1 MIILFD
7 HPEPALLVHGGMLT
21 IIRQTKAALEALGC
35 QVDYLR
41 WWDETQRADILHY
54 FGRMPPYLLR
64 VAQAKGIKVVLG
76 ELLAVQGS
84 RPEWQLW
91 CQRQTTRLLRTFMPV
106 QFTAAFRWE
115 SPRLADAHMAC
126 TPWEAHLLHYLFGAP
141 KERIHVIPNG
151 VESAFLQSTPAARGQ
166 WLICTATITERKRV
180 VELAEAAVQART
192 PLWIVGK
199 AYSDSDAYARQFFE
213 LVRAHPQILRFEG
226 PIADRLKL
234 AQAYRESRGFVLLSS
249 SESLS
254 LSALEAAACE
264 CPLLLADLPWA
275 KTVFKQHA
283 SYCPITNSTH
293 LTAQVLRRFYEA
305 APQLPAP
312 PKPPSWIDVA
322 KQVKAVYEMLL
333 KDARQAGRM
342 TGGQHA

>member
-7 HPEPALLVHGGMLT
+7 HAEPALLVHGGMLT

-91 CQRQTTRLLRTFMPV
+91 CQRQTTRLLRSFMPV

-115 SPRLADAHMAC
+115 SPRLADAHLSS
-126 TPWEAHLLHYLFGAP
+126 TPWEAHLLNYLFDAP

-151 VESAFLQSTPAARGQ
+151 VETAFLQSTPAARGQ
-166 WLICTATITERKRV
+166 WLVCTATITERKRV
-180 VELAEAAVQART
+180 LELAEAAVQART
-192 PLWIVGK
+192 PLWIIGK
-199 AYSDSDAYARQFFE
+199 SYSDSDGYAQRFFR
-213 LVRAHPQILRFEG
+213 LAKAHPQTLRFEG

-234 AQAYRESRGFVLLSS
+234 AQAYRECRGFVLLSS

-264 CPLLLADLPWA
+264 CPLLLTDLPWA
-275 KTVFKQHA
+275 KTVFKEHA
-283 SYCPITNSTH
+283 SYCLLTNATH
-293 LTAQVLRRFYEA
+293 LTARVLRQFYEA

-312 PKPPSWIDVA
+312 PKPLTWIEVA
-322 KQVKAVYEMLL
+322 KLVKAVYETLL
-333 KDARQAGRM
+333 TPPRDVPR
-342 TGGQHA
+342 